1 MNFAFDLVKKGLPIE
16 GGPSGMRQDLA
27 EVVAL
32 EALGWLAG
40 NEELLGVWLGATGAS
55 ADDLRARAGEPEF
68 LASVLDFLCLDDAW
82 VLAFASDTGTA
93 PEAVMQARA
102 GLPGGAETHWT

>member
-1 MNFAFDLVKKGLPIE
+1 
-16 GGPSGMRQDLA
+16 MRQDLA

-32 EALGWLAG
+32 KALGWLAG
-40 NEELLGVWLGATGAS
+40 QDELLGVWLGATGAS
-55 ADDLRARAGEPEF
+55 LADLRVRAGEPEF
-68 LASVLDFLCLDDAW
+68 LASVLEFLCLEDAW
-82 VLAFASDTGTA
+82 VLAFASETGTA